1 MKKGIFLFF
10 TFITLSFLSISL
22 AFAQS
27 QNPMMPQGQQGFG
40 NQPNEERYLK
50 KDQIKKEINIEQGQ
64 VISGDFIV
72 HDAILTVAG
81 TINGD
86 LIAYRSDVILKNS
99 AVVNGKV
106 IVHNGS
112 LKKDSGAKTGD
123 ILEISSKRTP
133 PPFLNV
139 KPFFVKRYDGA
150 VVLDFRTLL
159 NSFEAKIFFSVLIF
173 FMCFIYFLFF
183 KKVIIDKYNYIYRLS
198 LKAIFFAFFIF
209 LSVPSIFWFSR
220 EAPFLS
226 VIFLFIM
233 SVLSVPGIS
242 IFSYSIFRNLLH
254 FIMKKEIPYYF
265 YVVISC
271 LFLSLTILIFSGS
284 LFYLI
289 WLSIGLSYSVL
300 LYKNC

>member
-1 MKKGIFLFF
+1 MKKSIFLFF
-10 TFITLSFLSISL
+10 AFIALSFLSISL
-22 AFAQS
+22 ACAQT

-40 NQPNEERYLK
+40 NKPNEERYLK
-50 KDQIKKEINIEQGQ
+50 KDQIKREINIEQGQ

-72 HDAILTVAG
+72 RDANLIVAG

-99 AVVNGKV
+99 AVITGKV
-106 IVHNGS
+106 IIHNGL

-123 ILEISSKRTP
+123 VLEISSKRTP
-133 PPFLNV
+133 PFLNV
-139 KPFFVKRYDGA
+139 RPFFVKKFDGA

-183 KKVIIDKYNYIYRLS
+183 KKVIIEKYNYVYKFS

-226 VIFLFIM
+226 VVFIFLM
-233 SVLSVPGIS
+233 SILSVPGIS
-242 IFSYSIFRNLLH
+242 IFSYSIFRNFLH
-254 FIMKKEIPYYF
+254 FILKKEIPYYF

-271 LFLSLTILIFSGS
+271 SFLSLMILIFSGS

-289 WLSIGLSYSVL
+289 WLSLGLSYSVL
-300 LYKNC
+300 LYKSS

>member
-1 MKKGIFLFF
+1 
-10 TFITLSFLSISL
+10 LSISL
-22 AFAQS
+22 GCAQA
-27 QNPMMPQGQQGFG
+27 QNPMMPQGQQNFG
-40 NQPNEERYLK
+40 HQPNEERYLK

-64 VISGDFIV
+64 IISGDFIV
-72 HDAILTVAG
+72 RDANLIVAG

-86 LIAYRSDVILKNS
+86 LIAYRSDVFLKNS
-99 AVVNGKV
+99 AVITGKV
-106 IVHNGS
+106 IIHNGT
-112 LKKDSGAKTGD
+112 LKKDSEAKTGD
-123 ILEISSKRTP
+123 ILEISSKRNP

-139 KPFFVKRYDGA
+139 SPFFVKRYDGA

-183 KKVIIDKYNYIYRLS
+183 KKVIIEKYNYIYKFS

-226 VIFLFIM
+226 VIFLFVM
-233 SVLSVPGIS
+233 SILSVPGIS
-242 IFSYSIFRNLLH
+242 IFSYSIFKNLLH

-265 YVVISC
+265 YVIISC

-284 LFYLI
+284 LFYMI
-289 WLSIGLSYSVL
+289 WLALGLSYSVL
-300 LYKNC
+300 LYKNS